1 MQRYL
6 KYLMSHL
13 MWPTILVTASL
24 TGIIWLTQMLRFVD
38 FMLNRGL
45 SLSDFLYLTG
55 LMLPSLLLILIP
67 IALTIAVIYTYNKLT
82 GDSELIVFNAVG
94 ISKMQLALPAVLV
107 GGICAIIC
115 VILSFYLMP
124 VATQQFR
131 DIRTFFRDK
140 YASVLLEEE
149 VFNTPMDGLT
159 VFVRKRDRQ
168 NNLYGILLHDNRVY
182 EKPVS
187 MMAAEGKLVQT
198 PSGPRF
204 NLTNGLRQEVRNGK
218 VNWLSFDNYALD
230 IAFYG
235 QDIQRKREPDERTIG
250 ELFDYKDVAEA
261 DVPKLRAEG
270 HQRIL
275 WPFFNLALPL
285 LVLAI
290 IFSGEFN
297 RRGQWKR
304 MTISA
309 VSAAVTVLIFFA
321 LRNLVVKQPMLIPL
335 MYLLLIGVSAWSVA
349 TLMSGRT
356 IRWRN
361 PLKLR
366 EAN

>member
-6 KYLMSHL
+6 KYIMGHL
-13 MWPTILVTASL
+13 LWPTVLITLSL
-24 TGIIWLTQMLRFVD
+24 TGIIWLTQVLRFID

-67 IALTIAVIYTYNKLT
+67 VSLCIAVIYTYNKLT

-94 ISKMQLALPAVLV
+94 ISKMQLALPALYI
-107 GGICAIIC
+107 GAICALLC
-115 VILSFYLMP
+115 FILSFYLMP

-168 NNLYGILLHDNRVY
+168 NNLYGILLHDNRIY
-182 EKPVS
+182 DKPVT
-187 MMAAEGKLVQT
+187 MMAAQGKLEQT
-198 PSGPRF
+198 PAGPRF
-204 NLTNGLRQEVRNGK
+204 YLIDGLRQEIREGK

-235 QDIQRKREPDERTIG
+235 QDVQRQREPDERTIG
-250 ELFDYKDVAEA
+250 ELFDYEHVNAAEIS
-261 DVPKLRAEG
+261 KMRAEG
-270 HQRIL
+270 HQRIV
-275 WPFFNLALPL
+275 WPFFCLALPL
-285 LVLAI
+285 MVLAI

-304 MTISA
+304 MSF
-309 VSAAVTVLIFFA
+309 SAASSAGCIMLFFA
-321 LRNLVVKQPMLIPL
+321 LRNLVVKHPWLIPS
-335 MYLLLIGVSAWSVA
+335 MYLLVIVIVTISATVLI
-349 TLMSGRT
+349 TGRT
-356 IRWRN
+356 IRVRN
-361 PLKLR
+361 PFAAR
-366 EAN
+366 QFA